1 GKRILGR
8 AGRGVKLARPAAA
21 VPATIAAKE
30 AVMLELTQQQQQA
43 LDASAEPP
51 RLIDPRTNKT
61 YVLLG
66 ADVYERLRNLLEG
79 DELDMPQVALL
90 GERAMR
96 EDDADA
102 PTLAFYQKKY
112 GRKP

>member
-1 GKRILGR
+1 M
-8 AGRGVKLARPAAA
+8 
-21 VPATIAAKE
+21 AAKE
-30 AVMLELTQQQQQA
+30 APMLELTQQQQQA

-66 ADVYERLRNLLEG
+66 ANVYERLRHLLEG
-79 DELDMPQVALL
+79 DELDMRQVALL
-90 GERAMR
+90 VERAMR
-96 EDDADA
+96 EDDADD
-102 PTLAFYQKKY
+102 PTLASSQQKY